1 VSVTSAPVIREVT
14 PADAAECARL
24 VTMLGYPVDTATMAA
39 RLAGFAA
46 KGEKA
51 LVAEDGEGL
60 VGFVTLHE
68 TPVLH
73 RAGPVGRITCLVV
86 DERAR
91 GLGVGSALVAAVE
104 ALLVSRGCVMIE
116 VTSNKTREQA
126 HAFYEHRGYES
137 TSFRFAKKPNHAKE
151 TP

>member
-1 VSVTSAPVIREVT
+1 MPSAPSTISIRDVS

-24 VTMLGYPVDTATMAA
+24 VTMLGYPVDAETMASRLVGFSA
-39 RLAGFAA
+39 RGERAFVAA
-46 KGEKA
+46 NS
-51 LVAEDGEGL
+51 EGI
-60 VGFVTLHE
+60 VGFVTMHE

-73 RAGPVGRITCLVV
+73 RAGAVGRITCLVV
-86 DERAR
+86 DERVR

-104 ALLVSRGCVMIE
+104 AHLIARGCAMIE

-137 TSFRFAKKPNHAKE
+137 TSFRFAKKCPAQA
-151 TP
+151 